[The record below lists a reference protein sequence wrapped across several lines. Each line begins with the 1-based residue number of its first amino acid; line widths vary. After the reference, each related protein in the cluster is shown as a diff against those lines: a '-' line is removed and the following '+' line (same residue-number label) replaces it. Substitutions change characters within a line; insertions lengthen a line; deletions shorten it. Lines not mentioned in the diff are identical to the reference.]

1 MSSPFPTTKD
11 FGIDYSFLVYI
22 LFAVLA
28 SLGTAYY
35 AVKNDKTILAIAVVI
50 SSIAIFWF
58 FGSRWFDGYKL
69 KNDMTGGVDRSTTW
83 PPQIN
88 YCPDFLSL
96 KSVTSGTT
104 TTYYC
109 VDTMKIAKELKTFN
123 EGDTITTSGSNIN
136 AIQIPTTYDATSL
149 ATLKTTLDSNQLKW
163 EGVYNLMSFS
173 GATIPNPNT
182 VAT

>member
-1 MSSPFPTTKD
+1 MSSPFPVTKD
-11 FGIDYSFLVYI
+11 FGIDYSFIVYI
-22 LFAVLA
+22 LFAVLV

-35 AVKNDKTILAIAVVI
+35 AVKSDKTILAIAIII

-69 KNDMTGGVDRSTTW
+69 KNDMTGGVDRSSSW

-96 KSVTSGTT
+96 KNVTSGST

-109 VDTMKIAKELKTFN
+109 VDTMGIAKVLKKYN
-123 EGDTITTSGSNIN
+123 EGDPIVLTGAIN
-136 AIQIPTTYDATSL
+136 AIQIPTSYTEANAMTN
-149 ATLKTTLDSNQLKW
+149 LKNTLDQNELKW

-173 GATIPNPNT
+173 GATIPNPNST
-182 VAT
+182 T